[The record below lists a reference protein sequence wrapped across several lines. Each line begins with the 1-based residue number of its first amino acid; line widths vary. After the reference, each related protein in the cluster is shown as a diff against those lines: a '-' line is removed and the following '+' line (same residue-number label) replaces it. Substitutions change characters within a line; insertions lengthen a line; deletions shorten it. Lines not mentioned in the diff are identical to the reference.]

1 LIQSDHTEPLADSLP
16 VAARRMGVSVP
27 HVYRLAQK
35 GKLKIIK
42 LGSRSLVTR
51 AEQRRVLGEATTADA
66 A

>member
-1 LIQSDHTEPLADSLP
+1 
-16 VAARRMGVSVP
+16 MGVSVP

-51 AEQRRVLGEATTADA
+51 AEQRRVLGEATSADA